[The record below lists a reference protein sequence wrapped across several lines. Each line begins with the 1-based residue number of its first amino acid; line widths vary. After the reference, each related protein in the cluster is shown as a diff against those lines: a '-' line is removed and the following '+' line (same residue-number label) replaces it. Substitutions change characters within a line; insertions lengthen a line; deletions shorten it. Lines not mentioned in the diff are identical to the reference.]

1 MKRGPLH
8 YGDLTRRAVI
18 VLTGLAIALAVTTVS
33 AQPNCNPGIE
43 FFPEGPFKQ
52 CNLNGNHRLYTVRGD
67 VVVCADGHPL
77 AQFADGR
84 LQSCTVTDTPI
95 IAGEQCQAP
104 ARLELAADGR
114 LLGCRK
120 IGS

>member
-1 MKRGPLH
+1 MKRGRLH
-8 YGDLTRRAVI
+8 YGELTRGPVN
-18 VLTGLAIALAVTTVS
+18 VLAGLAIALAVTTAS

-43 FFPEGPFKQ
+43 FYAEGPFKQ
-52 CNLNGNHRLYTVRGD
+52 CRLNGDHRLYTVRGD

-84 LQSCTVTDTPI
+84 LQSCTVTDTLTV
-95 IAGEQCQAP
+95 AGEQCRAP

-114 LLGCRK
+114 LLGCHQ